1 LDFFR
6 VSAGQIPSQSVGVF
20 FIVESFSLVVTN
32 PSTGVE
38 ITTLEAD
45 SGESAAKKLDLAWR
59 RFKDREHH
67 LLLHERIEILERLV
81 KLMERDADS
90 FAVTIA
96 QEGGKPLVDARVEAS
111 RAIAGVRMAIQTVS
125 EERGHVIP
133 LGHQNSSAGRLSFTQ
148 KFPRGVVLAFS
159 AFNHPLN
166 LIVHQVIPAFATGCP
181 CVVKPAADTPLSCIK
196 LIEAMYAAG
205 VPEDYASYVITADL
219 DVAGEMVGSDKIAFF
234 SFIGS
239 ARVGWMLR
247 AQLQPGVRCALE
259 HGGVAP
265 CIVTDTA
272 DMDLAIPSITKGGFY
287 HAGQVCVSTQRIYVD
302 RSLHSQFVESLCES
316 VGKLVVGDASDPAT
330 EVGPLIRPAEVD
342 RVDDWVREAVG
353 LGAEL
358 GVGGARLEGNFY
370 QPTVMLSPP
379 TEAKVSN
386 QEIFGPLVCLYPYDS
401 FEEALTAANIHPHAF
416 QAAIYTRDIETI
428 YAAYEAFDAS
438 AVMVN
443 DHTAFRDDVMP
454 FAGLS
459 ASGLG
464 VGGIPYTIEE
474 MQFEKMLVLKQN

>member
-1 LDFFR
+1 MKSLN
-6 VSAGQIPSQSVGVF
+6 
-20 FIVESFSLVVTN
+20 LVVTN
-32 PSTGVE
+32 PSTGAE

-45 SGESAAKKLDLAWR
+45 SSENATSKLDLAWR
-59 RFKDREHH
+59 RFKDRRQH
-67 LLLHERIEILERLV
+67 LLLHERIDILERLI

-90 FAVTIA
+90 FAMTIA

-133 LGHQNSSAGRLSFTQ
+133 LGHQAASAGRLSFTQ

-166 LIVHQVIPAFATGCP
+166 LIVHQVIPAFAAGCP

-196 LIEAMYAAG
+196 LIEAMYEAG
-205 VPEDYASYVITADL
+205 VPGDYVSCVITQDL
-219 DVAGEMVGSDKIAFF
+219 DVAGDMVRSDKIAFF

-247 AQLQPGVRCALE
+247 SQLQPGVRCALE

-272 DMDLAIPSITKGGFY
+272 DLDIATASITKGGFY

-302 RSLHSQFVESLCES
+302 RSLYAPFIESLCES
-316 VGKLVVGDASDPAT
+316 VSGLVVGDASDPAT

-342 RVDDWVREAVG
+342 RVGDWVREAVE

-358 GVGGARLEGNFY
+358 GVGGERLEGNFY
-370 QPTVMLSPP
+370 QPTVILSPP
-379 TEAKVSN
+379 TEAKVSS
-386 QEIFGPLVCLYPYDS
+386 QEIFGPVVCLYPYDTL
-401 FEEALTAANIHPHAF
+401 EEALTAANIHPHAF
-416 QAAIYTRDIETI
+416 QAAIYTRDIDRI
-428 YAAYEAFDAS
+428 YAAYDAFDAS

-474 MQFEKMLVLKQN
+474 MQFEKMLVLKQY

>member
-1 LDFFR
+1 M
-6 VSAGQIPSQSVGVF
+6 PS
-20 FIVESFSLVVTN
+20 LTLTVTN
-32 PSTGVE
+32 PSTGLE

-45 SGESAAKKLDLAWR
+45 SGGNASNKLNLAWR
-59 RFKDREHH
+59 RFKDRSQH
-67 LLLHERIEILERLV
+67 LPLHERIDILGRLV
-81 KLMERDADS
+81 QLMERDADS
-90 FAVTIA
+90 FAMTIA
-96 QEGGKPLVDARVEAS
+96 QEGGKPLRDARVETS
-111 RAIAGVRMAIQTVS
+111 RAIAGVRMAIQSAS
-125 EERGHVIP
+125 EHRGRVIP
-133 LGHQNSSAGRLSFTQ
+133 LGHQASSAGRISFTQ

-196 LIEAMYAAG
+196 FIEAMYEAG
-205 VPEDYASYVITADL
+205 VPEDYASYVITQDL
-219 DVAGEMVGSDKIAFF
+219 DIAGEMVRSDKIAFF

-247 AQLQPGVRCALE
+247 SQVQPGVRCALE

-272 DMDLAIPSITKGGFY
+272 NLDIAVPSITKGGFY

-302 RSLHSQFVESLCES
+302 RSLHAQFVDLLSES
-316 VGKLVVGDASDPAT
+316 VGRLKVGDATDPAT
-330 EVGPLIRPAEVD
+330 EVGPLIRPAETD
-342 RVDDWVREAVG
+342 RVDEWVREAVN
-353 LGAEL
+353 LGGEVS
-358 GVGGARLEGNFY
+358 VGGDRLEGNFY
-370 QPTVMLSPP
+370 QPTVILSPP
-379 TEAKVSN
+379 GEARVSCR
-386 QEIFGPLVCLYPYDS
+386 EIFGPVVCVYPYDTL
-401 FEEALTAANIHPHAF
+401 EEALTAANIHPHAF
-416 QAAIYTRDIETI
+416 QAAIYTSDLDTM
-428 YAAYEAFDAS
+428 YAAYDAFDAS

-443 DHTAFRDDVMP
+443 DHTAFRDDAMP

-474 MQFEKMLVLKQN
+474 MQFDKMMVLKQH